1 MIYNLLT
8 FLAPETAISL
18 NQAQASTPKPPATHW
33 PVPGLL
39 SRTVARFKLVFSVLA
54 NALGFSIFLA
64 AFWMGLYL
72 VYTLIQS

>member
-33 PVPGLL
+33 PEPGLL
-39 SRTVARFKLVFSVLA
+39 SRRFERLKLIASVLG
-54 NALGFSIFLA
+54 NALGFSLFLA
-64 AFWMGLYL
+64 TCWLVLYL
-72 VYTLIQS
+72 VHIL

>member
-39 SRTVARFKLVFSVLA
+39 TRRFESLKLIASVLG
-54 NALGFSIFLA
+54 NAIGFSHFLA
-64 AFWMGLYL
+64 NCWLVLYL
-72 VYTLIQS
+72 IHII

>member
-33 PVPGLL
+33 PAPGLL
-39 SRTVARFKLVFSVLA
+39 SRRFERLKLIASVLG
-54 NALGFSIFLA
+54 NALGFSLFLA
-64 AFWMGLYL
+64 TCWLVLYL
-72 VYTLIQS
+72 IHIL